1 MTTSP
6 TLDFSP
12 YGHAMQAEDA
22 IQNYPRSSLDADLR
36 VDVER
41 VPGSSRD
48 VDLLRSPATI
58 RARSRLLFD
67 RARRGESSCFKI
79 ELSRLD
85 DVAHYVA
92 AELAKHPTR
101 GPGPLHG
108 RMRHFDCGN
117 RARTREIAAV
127 LAALPAA
134 DRARAWVDAVV
145 PSVFL
150 DAGAGSR
157 WSFDEAGV
165 RYSRSEGIALASLEM
180 FRAGKLS
187 SQGTPLL
194 CDAAG
199 LLALTPRS
207 FGEAFQVSPENPLV
221 GLEGR
226 LALMHALGRA
236 LSARGGPTARPAMLF
251 DRAADAAIEQRIDAS
266 TVLRLV
272 LAELGEIWPPH
283 VLVAGVNVGD
293 VWRHPALGA
302 GVGGLLPFHKLSQ
315 WLTYSL
321 VEPFREGGLE
331 LTSLE
336 ELTALA
342 EYRNGGLL
350 IDTGVLSLRDES
362 LARCSYEIGHPLI
375 VEWRALT
382 VALLDELRPLLRAR
396 LGGDEACAE
405 SAGALEAATWAAG
418 RAIARERRPGGGSPL
433 SIASDGTV
441 F

>member
-6 TLDFSP
+6 ILELHP
-12 YGHAMQAEDA
+12 YHAMQRLEA
-22 IQNYPRSSLDADLR
+22 IDERAGSNP
-36 VDVER
+36 VER
-41 VPGSSRD
+41 FVGSSRD
-48 VDLLRSPATI
+48 IAALRSPSMI
-58 RARSRLLFD
+58 RSRSRALYE
-67 RARRGESSCFKI
+67 RARRGQSSYFRVDI
-79 ELSRLD
+79 DELD
-85 DVAHYVA
+85 GVAGYVT
-92 AELAKHPTR
+92 AELAAHRPCS
-101 GPGPLHG
+101 PSALHG
-108 RMRHFDCGN
+108 RMRHFDCGE
-117 RARTREIAAV
+117 RSRTREIATA
-127 LAALPAA
+127 LRALPAR

-150 DAGAGSR
+150 DAGAGDA
-157 WSFDEAGV
+157 WSFEEGGV
-165 RYSRSEGIALASLEM
+165 RYNRSEGIALASLAM
-180 FRAGKLS
+180 FRDGRLS
-187 SQGTPLL
+187 SEGTPML

-207 FGEAFQVSPENPLV
+207 LADAFQVSPENPLV

-226 LALMHALGRA
+226 LTLMHALGRA
-236 LSARGGPTARPAMLF
+236 LAARGGPAARPALLF
-251 DRAADAAIEQRIDAS
+251 DLAERAARGNQIDAT
-266 TVLRLV
+266 TVLALV

-293 VWRHPALGA
+293 VWSHPALGA

-321 VEPFREGGLE
+321 VEPFREGGLQ
-331 LTSLE
+331 LTSLDQ
-336 ELTALA
+336 LTALA

-350 IDTGVLSLRDES
+350 IDLGVISLTDAS
-362 LARCSYEIGHPLI
+362 LARRSYEIGDPLI

-382 VALLDELRPLLRAR
+382 VTLLDELRPLLRAR
-396 LGGDEACAE
+396 LGSDVD

-418 RAIARERRPGGGSPL
+418 RAIARERRPGGGPPL